1 MTSSTERHREIIQL
15 YNESNSVVSVVRKMK
30 KIYPEAER
38 LNRKQVHR
46 IVRSSVLDQ
55 RYKNTGLP
63 RIPRG
68 EIKSIIYKTVTIFLF
83 IDIVEGYV
91 LKL

>member
-1 MTSSTERHREIIQL
+1 MLTL
-15 YNESNSVVSVVRKMK
+15 
-30 KIYPEAER
+30 YPEAER

-68 EIKSIIYKTVTIFLF
+68 EIKSIIYKTVNFFIF
-83 IDIVEGYV
+83 IDIVVGYV
-91 LKL
+91 LRL